1 MDTSYLELK
10 KFLVIGIGA
19 AICFYVAGPVGLGV
33 LALFFLLKGN
43 H

>member
-1 MDTSYLELK
+1 MDSYLELR
-10 KFLVIGIGA
+10 KFLIIGIVG

-33 LALFFLLKGN
+33 LALFFLLKGS